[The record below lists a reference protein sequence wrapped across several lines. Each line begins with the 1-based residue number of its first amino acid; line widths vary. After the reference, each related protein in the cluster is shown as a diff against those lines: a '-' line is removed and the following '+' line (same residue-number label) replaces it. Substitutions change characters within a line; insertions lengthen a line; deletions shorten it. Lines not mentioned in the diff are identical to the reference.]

1 MWLGLWRVPV
11 QPESGGDSVTG
22 TVIVL
27 PHREAFSVDRPG
39 AIALTLATQLEHESI
54 YSPLWGDPLRAAPLV
69 PAVPYV
75 ELATPKWWPARQ
87 TVRYRWAIAR
97 AIKQHAP
104 RRLEIQNRAHL
115 FHEFSHLKLGLS
127 LYIHND
133 PQSIRGLK
141 TPKDRQ
147 RMLMRADY
155 VVAVSEF
162 IRQHLCE
169 GVPASL
175 CERVVVVPNT
185 LDLTRFAP
193 ETEKQKEILF
203 VGRLIP
209 EKGAL
214 PLLQA
219 LQTVLPRFPEWRARF
234 IGAWHFGQTAAQYPH
249 ERELLAMLRP
259 EMRDRILFDWYQ
271 PYEVVTAAFNRAAV
285 AVVPSLWME
294 PFGRTALEGMAA
306 GCAVI
311 ASNRGGLPEVVGE
324 AGLLVDPT
332 AENLTDALAT
342 LLSDDDYRQAMGVL
356 GAARARTVF
365 EPSSIHEKIN
375 LLRRS

>member
-1 MWLGLWRVPV
+1 MLAENGHNL
-11 QPESGGDSVTG
+11 VTG
-22 TVIVL
+22 TAIVL

-39 AIALTLATQLEHESI
+39 AIALTLATQLENQSVHSSI
-54 YSPLWGDPLRAAPLV
+54 WGDPLCAAPLV
-69 PAVPYV
+69 PAVSYV
-75 ELATPKWWPARQ
+75 ELATSKWWPVRQ
-87 TVRYRWAIAR
+87 TIRYRWAIAR
-97 AIKQHAP
+97 ALKHYEP
-104 RRLEIQNRAHL
+104 KRLEIQNRAHL
-115 FHEFSHLKLGLS
+115 FHEFSPLKLGLS

-141 TPKDRQ
+141 SPKERL
-147 RMLMRADY
+147 RVLARADY

-162 IRQHLCE
+162 IRQRLCE

-175 CERVVVVPNT
+175 CARVVVVPNT

-193 ETEKQKEILF
+193 ETEKHKEILF

-219 LQTVLPRFPEWRARF
+219 LQTVLPRYPEWRARF
-234 IGAWHFGQTAAQYPH
+234 IGAWHFGQTTAQYPH
-249 ERELLAMLRP
+249 EQELLAMLKP
-259 EMRDRILFDWYQ
+259 EMRDRIHFDWYQ
-271 PYEVVTAAFNRAAV
+271 PYEVTIAAFNRAAI
-285 AVVPSLWME
+285 AVVPSLWAE

-332 AENLTDALAT
+332 AEHLAT
-342 LLSDDDYRQAMGVL
+342 ALTTLMTDDGYRQAIGAL
-356 GAARARTVF
+356 GADRARTVF
-365 EPSSIHEKIN
+365 EPSAIHERIN

>member
-1 MWLGLWRVPV
+1 M
-11 QPESGGDSVTG
+11 QPESGYDSETG
-22 TVIVL
+22 TAIVL
-27 PHREAFSVDRPG
+27 PHGEAFSVDRPG
-39 AIALTLATQLEHESI
+39 AIALTLATQLENESI
-54 YSPLWGDPLRAAPLV
+54 PSALWGDPMRAAPLV

-75 ELATPKWWPARQ
+75 GLATPKWWPARQ

-97 AIKQHAP
+97 AIKKYAP
-104 RRLEIQNRAHL
+104 KRLEIQNRAHL
-115 FHEFSHLKLGLS
+115 FHELSHLDLGLS

-141 TPKDRQ
+141 TPKERQ

-162 IRQHLCE
+162 IRQRLCE
-169 GVPASL
+169 GVPATL
-175 CERVVVVPNT
+175 CARVAVVPNT
-185 LDLTRFAP
+185 LDLTRFDP
-193 ETEKQKEILF
+193 ETEKYKEILF

-209 EKGAL
+209 EKGAI

-219 LQTVLPRFPEWRARF
+219 LQIVLPRFPEWRARF

-249 ERELLAMLRP
+249 EHELLAMLQQS
-259 EMRDRILFDWYQ
+259 EMRDRIHFDWYQ
-271 PYEVVTAAFNRAAV
+271 PYGVTTAAFNRAAI

-311 ASNRGGLPEVVGE
+311 ASDRGGLPEVVAE
-324 AGLLVDPT
+324 AGVLVDPT
-332 AENLTDALAT
+332 AENLAAALAT
-342 LLSDDDYRQAMGVL
+342 LLSDDDYRQAIGAL
-356 GAARARTVF
+356 GAVRARTVF
-365 EPSSIHEKIN
+365 EPSAIHEKIN
-375 LLRRS
+375 LLRRG

>member
-1 MWLGLWRVPV
+1 MPVPA
-11 QPESGGDSVTG
+11 EIGHDSVTG
-22 TVIVL
+22 TAIVL

-39 AIALTLATQLEHESI
+39 AIALTLATQLEHEPVHSA
-54 YSPLWGDPLRAAPLV
+54 LWGDPLRAAPLV
-69 PAVPYV
+69 SAVPYV
-75 ELATPKWWPARQ
+75 GLATPKWWPARQ
-87 TVRYRWAIAR
+87 TVRYRWAISMAV
-97 AIKQHAP
+97 KQHAP

-115 FHEFSHLKLGLS
+115 FHELSHLKLGLS
-127 LYIHND
+127 LYLHND

-141 TPKDRQ
+141 LPKERQ
-147 RMLMRADY
+147 HVLSRADY

-162 IRQHLCE
+162 IRQRMCE
-169 GVPASL
+169 GMPASL
-175 CERVVVVPNT
+175 CDRVLVVPNT
-185 LDLTRFAP
+185 LDPARFDP
-193 ETEKQKEILF
+193 ETGKQREILF

-234 IGAWHFGQTAAQYPH
+234 IGAWHFGQTTAQYPH
-249 ERELLAMLRP
+249 ERELLANLQP
-259 EMRDRILFDWYQ
+259 DMRDRILFDWYQ
-271 PYEVVTAAFNRAAV
+271 PYDVVTAAFNRAAI
-285 AVVPSLWME
+285 AVVPSLWSE

-324 AGLLVDPT
+324 SGLLVEPT
-332 AENLTDALAT
+332 GDDLVAALTS
-342 LLSDDDYRQAMGVL
+342 LLSDDDYRQSVGAL

-365 EPSSIHEKIN
+365 EPTAIHERIN
-375 LLRRS
+375 RLRKS

>member
-1 MWLGLWRVPV
+1 MPV
-11 QPESGGDSVTG
+11 QPESGRDSVTG
-22 TVIVL
+22 TAIIL

-39 AIALTLATQLEHESI
+39 AIALTLATQLQNESI
-54 YSPLWGDPLRAAPLV
+54 YSALWGDPLRAASLV

-75 ELATPKWWPARQ
+75 GLATPKWWPARQ
-87 TVRYRWAIAR
+87 TVRYRWAISR
-97 AIKQHAP
+97 AIKQQAP

-162 IRQHLCE
+162 IRQRLCE

-185 LDLTRFAP
+185 LDLTRFDP

-219 LQTVLPRFPEWRARF
+219 LQTVLPQFPEWRARF
-234 IGAWHFGQTAAQYPH
+234 IGAWHFGQTTAQYPH
-249 ERELLAMLRP
+249 ERELLAMLQP

-271 PYEVVTAAFNRAAV
+271 PYEVATAAFNRAAI
-285 AVVPSLWME
+285 AVVPSLWTE

-311 ASNRGGLPEVVGE
+311 ASNRGGLPEVVGD

-332 AENLTDALAT
+332 AENLSAALTT
-342 LLSDDDYRQAMGVL
+342 LMSDDDYRQAI
-356 GAARARTVF
+356 GAYGADRARTVF
-365 EPSSIHEKIN
+365 EPSVIHEKIN
-375 LLRRS
+375 ILRRS

>member
-1 MWLGLWRVPV
+1 M
-11 QPESGGDSVTG
+11 VTD
-22 TVIVL
+22 TAIIL

-39 AIALTLATQLEHESI
+39 AIALTLATQLENASI
-54 YSPLWGDPLRAAPLV
+54 HSAIWGDPLRAASLV

-75 ELATPKWWPARQ
+75 GLATPKWWPARQ

-97 AIKQHAP
+97 AIKCHTP

-115 FHEFSHLKLGLS
+115 FHEFSHLKQGLS
-127 LYIHND
+127 LYLHND
-133 PQSIRGLK
+133 PLSIRGLK
-141 TPKDRQ
+141 TPDDRL
-147 RMLMRADY
+147 RILTRADY
-155 VVAVSEF
+155 VAAVSEF
-162 IRQHLCE
+162 IRQRFCE
-169 GVPASL
+169 GVPESL
-175 CERVVVVPNT
+175 CAPVVVVPNT
-185 LDLTRFAP
+185 VDMNQFAP
-193 ETEKQKEILF
+193 ETEKSKEILF

-234 IGAWHFGQTAAQYPH
+234 IGAWHFGQTTAQYPH
-249 ERELLAMLRP
+249 ERELLATLQP
-259 EMRDRILFDWYQ
+259 QMRDRILFDWYQ
-271 PYEVVTAAFNRAAV
+271 PYEMVTTAFNRAAI
-285 AVVPSLWME
+285 AVVPSLWAE

-311 ASNRGGLPEVVGE
+311 ASNSGGLPEVIGE

-332 AENLTDALAT
+332 AEHLSDALT
-342 LLSDDDYRQAMGVL
+342 RLLSDDAYRQAIGAL
-356 GAARARTVF
+356 GATRARTVF
-365 EPSSIHEKIN
+365 EPSVIHEKIN